1 MAIEVFPTTSD
12 IGGAGTGRS
21 STEETISQVLGIGI
35 GQSSVLAGMAPS
47 DGGGLTV
54 TIAAGRCCIGG
65 YIVRA
70 SSSEDV
76 AVSDDTTGYLWL
88 QLTGAASYDVTATAW
103 IETADLTA
111 PPANAALITKFV
123 TSGGSV
129 SSVQDRER
137 REGEGILTG
146 SYTGDGAANVHQ
158 EIDLGLTPRLVMARA
173 RVFAVGSDAN
183 FSISNIFPGNMEWT
197 DFDESLIGLP
207 WWFTISTSGGSP
219 GVPATNFQPDA
230 NDSGGLGIIPNG
242 FKAYNDHATTGWG
255 MNRSGQA
262 YDYIVWF

>member
-103 IETADLTA
+103 VETADLTS

-137 REGEGILTG
+137 REGAGTISGT
-146 SYTGDGAANVHQ
+146 YTGDGGADEHQ
-158 EIDLGLTPRLVMARA
+158 EIDLGLTPRVVIARNLELMTSTA
-173 RVFAVGSDAN
+173 RW
-183 FSISNIFPGNMEWT
+183 SISNVFPGNTAWP
-197 DFDESLIGLP
+197 DFDESRQGIPFLCTRIDSDTQQ
-207 WWFTISTSGGSP
+207 FDDRI
-219 GVPATNFQPDA
+219 ATGP
-230 NDSGGLGIIPNG
+230 GLGIIPNG
-242 FKAYNDHATTGWG
+242 FEAYNQYNSGVG
-255 MNRSGQA
+255 MNDDGKVYVYLA
-262 YDYIVWF
+262 WF